1 MQRHNKPL
9 VALPSLIVQGQILPS
24 LVVKSMVVLFVCAL
38 LVTAGWAQD
47 AAPLPAAPSTQQTST
62 QPATQQTTSAPAA
75 PFNAREY
82 AKPRAAFPNVIAPY
96 TPRRVEA
103 PNLTNTPRIDGLMH
117 DGKLYIS
124 MNDAVA
130 LALENNL
137 DIAIARYNLNIADT
151 DVWRAKAGAT
161 ILGVNSG
168 VVQNTPG
175 GGAGGLGGQVGS
187 GQGGTS
193 VGAGGA
199 GAGIGGLVVSTLGS
213 GSVIASFDPVLTGT
227 FQLDQDRIQ
236 NTTPFAAPFTDAH
249 TATWNFGYQQEF
261 HWGTNLNVS
270 FNNSRL
276 TVSPVTPFQEFL
288 TQYSPTLRGQIT
300 QHLLQGFGF
309 AANTRFIRIA
319 KNNRELS
326 DVAFRL
332 QTLTTV
338 DQIENLYWNLVYS
351 YENVKVQQENL
362 AFAQKTLSD
371 TRKQVEIGTLAPIEV
386 VRSQSTVATDQQT
399 LTLAL
404 TDLQLEQLLMKNAL
418 SRNLL
423 DPRLADAEVIPTS
436 TMEVPPEEPVLPTE
450 DLVNSALSHRPDL
463 AELRINL
470 TNTEI
475 SNRAI
480 RNALLPTLDLFAY
493 YQGSGYSGAINP
505 GYDCLNPPPG
515 ECPGFIT
522 PKQTYGGGLGL
533 LVNSNAPDKGVG
545 LQLTIPVRNRA
556 AQATQV
562 RSELEYRQSQLRL
575 QQLENQV
582 RIEVRN
588 AQFGLQQNR
597 ASVASAQAAVDL
609 AKQSLDAEQKKY
621 SLGASTSTLVLQY
634 QSGLTSAEVTLVS
647 AKAAYEKAQLEL
659 DRATGLL
666 LDHAN
671 IEIADAVSGQVRH
684 AVSVPHVAQRP
695 ADRAPSSS
703 AAAAIAARHYRS
715 RMGATCDR
723 TPRCGRTMNILL
735 LISHGW
741 RGGRASGME
750 IYTLELI
757 RGLKAKG
764 HSTFLVTG
772 RSDSDSANTPFEL
785 VTPDLELPFH
795 TINPLSNIST
805 YRQLRRL
812 VAEHQIDI
820 IHAQHRTAGYFAELL
835 QRQHGVPNAVT
846 VHDPWHSTPFKR
858 WHGGLFRR
866 VIAVSEF
873 IRQELIL
880 KFHFPP
886 ERVRTIHNGVDPA
899 RFAGITSEQREQFR
913 SQYGIAADEV
923 VLTQIGRISRAKGQS
938 QLIQALGLLPK
949 EIKYRCLIVGEGRER
964 PQLERETNRL
974 GLHDKVTFCGFR
986 DDIPVVLA
994 GSDVMVLPSRHEPF
1008 GLAVVE
1014 AMLSNVAVIA
1024 TNAGGVP
1031 EIITHGKDGLLFQP
1045 GDVGTFARHLDEL
1058 VRDPELRCRLAEA
1071 GHKTAQ
1077 ARFLLSRM
1085 VDETEAYYREIIA
1098 QSQTT
1103 DDVKSV
1109 S

>member
-1 MQRHNKPL
+1 MPSSKLLPGFQCVAVLL
-9 VALPSLIVQGQILPS
+9 VAALIVP
-24 LVVKSMVVLFVCAL
+24 
-38 LVTAGWAQD
+38 AGWAQETV
-47 AAPLPAAPSTQQTST
+47 LPAAPSTSTSR
-62 QPATQQTTSAPAA
+62 
-75 PFNAREY
+75 PFDVNEY
-82 AKPRAAFPNVIAPY
+82 SKPRGAFPLVTAPY
-96 TPRRVEA
+96 TPRHVEQ
-103 PNLTNTPRIDGLMH
+103 PNLANTPRIDQLMH

-236 NTTPFAAPFTDAH
+236 NTTPFSAPFTDAH
-249 TATWNFGYQQEF
+249 AATWNFGYQQEF

-436 TMEVPPEEPVLPTE
+436 TMEVPPEEPILPTE

-493 YQGSGYSGAINP
+493 YQGSGYSGTINP
-505 GYDCLNPPPG
+505 GYDCLNNPPSG
-515 ECPGFIT
+515 ECPGFTT

-621 SLGASTSTLVLQY
+621 GLGASTSTLVLQY

-695 ADRAPSSS
+695 ANQLPANAP
-703 AAAAIAARHYRS
+703 
-715 RMGATCDR
+715 
-723 TPRCGRTMNILL
+723 
-735 LISHGW
+735 
-741 RGGRASGME
+741 
-750 IYTLELI
+750 
-757 RGLKAKG
+757 
-764 HSTFLVTG
+764 
-772 RSDSDSANTPFEL
+772 
-785 VTPDLELPFH
+785 
-795 TINPLSNIST
+795 
-805 YRQLRRL
+805 
-812 VAEHQIDI
+812 
-820 IHAQHRTAGYFAELL
+820 
-835 QRQHGVPNAVT
+835 
-846 VHDPWHSTPFKR
+846 
-858 WHGGLFRR
+858 
-866 VIAVSEF
+866 
-873 IRQELIL
+873 
-880 KFHFPP
+880 
-886 ERVRTIHNGVDPA
+886 
-899 RFAGITSEQREQFR
+899 
-913 SQYGIAADEV
+913 
-923 VLTQIGRISRAKGQS
+923 
-938 QLIQALGLLPK
+938 
-949 EIKYRCLIVGEGRER
+949 
-964 PQLERETNRL
+964 PQ
-974 GLHDKVTFCGFR
+974 
-986 DDIPVVLA
+986 
-994 GSDVMVLPSRHEPF
+994 
-1008 GLAVVE
+1008 
-1014 AMLSNVAVIA
+1014 
-1024 TNAGGVP
+1024 
-1031 EIITHGKDGLLFQP
+1031 
-1045 GDVGTFARHLDEL
+1045 
-1058 VRDPELRCRLAEA
+1058 
-1071 GHKTAQ
+1071 
-1077 ARFLLSRM
+1077 
-1085 VDETEAYYREIIA
+1085 
-1098 QSQTT
+1098 
-1103 DDVKSV
+1103 
-1109 S
+1109 